1 MTPEFDKY
9 VQSIMES
16 LEVIEEAKKCD
27 GPSLTQLSDK
37 EGFRF
42 MKCAENPYSPGF
54 KRIYFGQK
62 GKKVNIM
69 KCLKSPPT
77 KGQRRWE
84 DCNLAI
90 QAFKRRMR
98 KRRRQSNG

>member
-9 VQSIMES
+9 IESILES
-16 LEVIEEAKKCD
+16 FEIIEEAKKCD

-42 MKCAENPYSPGF
+42 MKCAENPYSPGH

-69 KCLKSPPT
+69 KCIKNPPT

-84 DCNLAI
+84 DCNIAI
-90 QAFKRRMR
+90 QVFKRKMR
-98 KRRRQSNG
+98 KKRRR